1 MDKIISIWNDG
12 ERWQA
17 YSKEL
22 NIGVVES
29 SEKQALLQF
38 FRFFVDDYLVYKYT
52 PQEKMSKGAKKLLKA
67 YRKFIDEKSDNKEGK

>member
-22 NIGVVES
+22 NIGVVKS

-67 YRKFIDEKSDNKEGK
+67 YRKFIDEKKR

>member
-1 MDKIISIWNDG
+1 MSKLVSIWNDG
-12 ERWQA
+12 KGWQA

-38 FRFFVDDYLVYKYT
+38 FRFFVDDYLVYKYP

-67 YRKFIDEKSDNKEGK
+67 YRKFIDEKKR

>member
-67 YRKFIDEKSDNKEGK
+67 YRKFIDEKKR

>member
-38 FRFFVDDYLVYKYT
+38 FRFFVDDYLVYKCT

-67 YRKFIDEKSDNKEGK
+67 YRKFIDEKKR